1 MIFKDLES
9 AVCNYNDK
17 TKPTCKL
24 NYILIHLYKRTQYWN
39 RHIIT
44 GIERHLAKY
53 YIAHLVYMYDL

>member
-24 NYILIHLYKRTQYWN
+24 NYILIHLYKRT
-39 RHIIT
+39 
-44 GIERHLAKY
+44 
-53 YIAHLVYMYDL
+53 